1 MRPPIVVMG
10 VSGAGK
16 SEVGAAL
23 AARLGSRFVDS
34 DSLHP
39 QANVAKMSAG
49 FPLTDEDRWPWLTLV
64 GQELARA
71 EADGIVVACSALKR
85 TYRNAIRA
93 AAPST
98 LFVHLDVGLPLLEG
112 RVASRP
118 GHFMPSSLLASQLET
133 LEPLAADEPGLSLA
147 PLPGVDITADSIVA
161 RLRDRLA
168 PAVSVAGP
176 VQPSVPAC
184 DETHEQ

>member
-1 MRPPIVVMG
+1 MG

-23 AARLGSRFVDS
+23 AKRLGTRFMDA

-49 FPLTDEDRWPWLTLV
+49 VPLTDEDRWPWLILV

-71 EADGIVVACSALKR
+71 DSNGIVIACSALKR
-85 TYRNAIRA
+85 SYRDAIRA

-98 LFVHLDVGLPLLEG
+98 KFVHLDVVLPVLQG
-112 RVASRP
+112 RMASRS

-133 LEPLAADEPGLSLA
+133 LEPLADDEAGLRVT
-147 PLPGVDITADSIVA
+147 PLPGVDVTADRIVA
-161 RLRDRLA
+161 GLA
-168 PAVSVAGP
+168 
-176 VQPSVPAC
+176 
-184 DETHEQ
+184 D